1 MEIKGIPVTLYTTTQ
16 NGVDEFNNPIE
27 VETAVTVNNVLVGE
41 PSADDIVNS
50 TELYGKKVVYTLA
63 IPKGDANNWENKKVS
78 FFGANFHTFGSVTQG
93 IESMIPGS
101 WNKKVKVEKYG

>member
-1 MEIKGIPVTLYTTTQ
+1 MGIKGIAVTLYTTTQ

-50 TELYGKKVVYTLA
+50 TELYGKKIVYTLA
-63 IPKGDANNWENKKVS
+63 IPKGDANNWENKKVA
-78 FFGANFHTFGSVTQG
+78 FFGANFRTFGSVTQG